1 MLLKI
6 AELIKHTV
14 SDGAKF
20 ISVDNNKSI
29 VEDLLYD
36 NKNVPDNSIDITSI
50 DCHHCL
56 ISSDAELQKIYDFGE
71 YNSLSWIGYLFSR
84 NKVGNYMWITAPCS
98 TSADIDKLQSLF
110 SFEKKSI
117 NTVNLLEDNF
127 DKVYFAVVAGNHS
140 RISKKDDTYFKRNTA
155 SMFYK
160 IIGKWSNKVKISEN
174 VGHFR
179 LMSRRV
185 VDQVI
190 ALNDYVKVLRVEVPY
205 VGFKTTEVEFV
216 RAPRN
221 AGKTHYN
228 LKSM

>member
-1 MLLKI
+1 MKILVVDFDIIMYPCIRLYDKYVEQGINDRPDSVWDILEEEFGINKFVSYDANVLLKI

-20 ISVDNNKSI
+20 ISVDNNKAI

-36 NKNVPDNSIDITSI
+36 NKNIPDNSIDITSI

-56 ISSDAELQKIYDFGE
+56 INSDAELQKIYDFGE

-127 DKVYFAVVAGNHS
+127 DKVYFVRSEHWIPYKYRHLFNLIASLVAE
-140 RISKKDDTYFKRNTA
+140 
-155 SMFYK
+155 
-160 IIGKWSNKVKISEN
+160 EN
-174 VGHFR
+174 
-179 LMSRRV
+179 L
-185 VDQVI
+185 
-190 ALNDYVKVLRVEVPY
+190 
-205 VGFKTTEVEFV
+205 
-216 RAPRN
+216 
-221 AGKTHYN
+221 
-228 LKSM
+228 